1 MGIPGGCPVCIP
13 ITRIASCLNEPLGD
27 MTGSAPTH
35 NAAAV
40 FAADL
45 LMGLHTGFILQ
56 SWTGR
61 LMGAAC
67 LLGRQALPL
76 SRAPATG

>member
-1 MGIPGGCPVCIP
+1 
-13 ITRIASCLNEPLGD
+13 
-27 MTGSAPTH
+27 MTQQGSAPTH
-35 NAAAV
+35 HTAAV

-61 LMGAAC
+61 RMGAPC
-67 LLGRQALPL
+67 LLGRHASPCQEALHWL
-76 SRAPATG
+76 N